1 MPNVRLPV
9 HSSARLS
16 IVACALVVALL
27 SAALVCVEPPA
38 SSACPVTIT
47 NPLRV
52 RYMESALVAVVRVGD
67 SVAVERRGVVS
78 VVDTALRITSLLK
91 GEEKE
96 KVVNLRHFKP
106 ELADWSLPI
115 KYEKDEVLLLFLKRA
130 ENGDEYMTID
140 GERAALKLS
149 EEDLKV
155 YVRRIEEL
163 AAIMRSAEPDDA
175 AIAEWLVRCA
185 EEPATRWE
193 GASELAYNVSLPE
206 DPPDAEDNAEEETEE
221 AEASTDDP
229 VAGDDPQ
236 QESEAEAESEG
247 GGSSSPEATAGA
259 GENVNAGLIVGV
271 DIAPRDT
278 TVSAPE
284 VNYAALLTPAQKE
297 RLTTALL
304 NAEEFELGEQLLLV
318 LVNSWKDERLVPFT
332 LKHLARM
339 ADKPPYEAEIMMRIV
354 AHALGDQTLIKFVVN
369 YRKTVTYHD
378 LYGDDP
384 ANAPAYE
391 EDPEAT
397 PEQRAADRKEFEEM
411 KVAAAEALFQR
422 SGKLRHF
429 LALADQPQ
437 KP

>member
-1 MPNVRLPV
+1 
-9 HSSARLS
+9 
-16 IVACALVVALL
+16 LVSALL

-38 SSACPVTIT
+38 SSACPITIT

-52 RYMESALVAVVRVGD
+52 RYSESALVAVARIGD

-78 VVDTALRITSLLK
+78 VVDTALHITSLLK
-91 GEEKE
+91 GEVKE
-96 KVVNLRHFKP
+96 KVVTLRHFKP
-106 ELADWSLPI
+106 ELPGWSPAI
-115 KYEKDEVLLLFLKRA
+115 AYEKDEVLLLFLRRTGKS
-130 ENGDEYMTID
+130 DEYIIID
-140 GERAALKLS
+140 GERAVQKLS

-163 AAIMRSAEPDDA
+163 AAIMRSAEPDEA

-193 GASELAYNVSLPE
+193 GASELASNVSLPE
-206 DPPDAEDNAEEETEE
+206 DPPDPEDNTAEEETGE

-236 QESEAEAESEG
+236 EAEAEAG
-247 GGSSSPEATAGA
+247 DGDSSSPAVATAGE
-259 GENVNAGLIVGV
+259 GESINADSSVASDAQPG
-271 DIAPRDT
+271 DT
-278 TVSAPE
+278 ASAPE
-284 VNYAALLTPAQKE
+284 INYAALLTPAQKE

-318 LVNSWKDERLVPFT
+318 LVSSWKDERLVPFT

-339 ADKPPYEAEIMMRIV
+339 ADRPPYQAEVMMRVV
-354 AHALGDQTLIKFVVN
+354 AHALGDETLLKFVAN
-369 YRKTVTYHD
+369 YRKTVNYD
-378 LYGDDP
+378 DIYGDDP
-384 ANAPAYE
+384 ANGNAYQ
-391 EDPEAT
+391 EDPKAT
-397 PEQRAADRKEFEEM
+397 SEERAAARKEFENT
-411 KVAAAEALFQR
+411 KAAAAEALFQR

-429 LALADQPQ
+429 LALALQPQ